1 MFNLS
6 PDELNFVL
14 SYFKKRNHKI
24 DFFAPSFRRLY
35 YLNFGK
41 EGGDIMLCFMD
52 CELKY
57 PFDEEKAYNLFKQIL
72 MENRDNA
79 DYEYKRKS
87 PTGQI

>member
-41 EGGDIMLCFMD
+41 EGWRYYALLYGLWI
-52 CELKY
+52 KV
-57 PFDEEKAYNLFKQIL
+57 PFDEEKSI
-72 MENRDNA
+72 
-79 DYEYKRKS
+79 
-87 PTGQI
+87 

>member
-1 MFNLS
+1 
-6 PDELNFVL
+6 
-14 SYFKKRNHKI
+14 
-24 DFFAPSFRRLY
+24 
-35 YLNFGK
+35 
-41 EGGDIMLCFMD
+41 MLCFMD

-79 DYEYKRKS
+79 DYEYKCKS